1 MGTWTAR
8 VISQDRVKS
17 NSTVDRGVRPVEP
30 VIRSRRSR
38 QLIASAMRIALVLLL
53 IIGLVWA
60 FGIKMPGRNLSM
72 AAVLD
77 ASEIALRAE
86 LIADV
91 QALAGEIGERNMNR
105 YPQLLAAADFI
116 EASLTGA
123 GFTPRRDSY
132 ELRGRACHNIEVEIR
147 GMSQEIFVI

>member
-1 MGTWTAR
+1 
-8 VISQDRVKS
+8 
-17 NSTVDRGVRPVEP
+17 
-30 VIRSRRSR
+30 
-38 QLIASAMRIALVLLL
+38 
-53 IIGLVWA
+53 
-60 FGIKMPGRNLSM
+60 M

-123 GFTPRRDSY
+123 GLTPRRDSY
-132 ELRGRACHNIEVEIR
+132 ELRRRACHNVGTESSGTRPGILVVGAPYDFGFGSPGADGNR
-147 GMSQEIFVI
+147 S